1 MAHGLN
7 SLMKREIECNN
18 KPRNTTSDGHTTTKM
33 GSRRIFTPIF
43 KLQVLDSYRNDADC
57 KGNQRATARKY
68 GIHRRQIQK
77 WLQCE
82 TNLRSSV
89 NNNCNKIINNN
100 NLIQVA
106 TPLISNELNLSLEL
120 TRHSVAS
127 NTINS
132 TSSINNTTTTSVTNH
147 ITHTSNIL
155 SPVLSY
161 TSDQSTIPFS
171 HESSAS
177 LSNSPVLYSNQK
189 TIELN
194 IVRDFSPI
202 NNTEYITTTPSTTTN
217 YDFYYQ
223 NHHDYYFNNHHLQ
236 APIDLSFNHRRRN
249 DEEYINTRTPSPYD
263 YEWKNN
269 EKKLTDLS
277 YPKMEAWDLSCRKRK
292 NFDEPE
298 LSQSPTKVKL
308 FKPYLMSDEN
318 EVEKID
324 QVSETKDPIIWS
336 NYPSTTPPYPLY
348 PSPTY
353 PILTTN
359 SYETPYWY
367 GSSPGSHGYESGA
380 SVSSAYSYSGSE
392 SGDLTILTNPVAA
405 ATTTASNYIHQRQRQ
420 TYSIDFKL
428 QTIDSYYNDVTCRG
442 NQRAVATK
450 YNIHRRQVQK
460 WLQQEED
467 LRQRIMVT

>member
-106 TPLISNELNLSLEL
+106 TPLISNELNLSLES

-132 TSSINNTTTTSVTNH
+132 SSINNTTTTHTNV
-147 ITHTSNIL
+147 IV

-161 TSDQSTIPFS
+161 TSEQSTIPFT

-177 LSNSPVLYSNQK
+177 LSNSPVSYTNQK

-202 NNTEYITTTPSTTTN
+202 TTEYITTPSTTTN

-223 NHHDYYFNNHHLQ
+223 NHHDYYYNNHHLQ

-249 DEEYINTRTPSPYD
+249 DDEYINARTPSQYD

-292 NFDEPE
+292 HLDED

-318 EVEKID
+318 EVKLD
-324 QVSETKDPIIWS
+324 QSETKDPIIWS
-336 NYPSTTPPYPLY
+336 NYPSTTPPYPIY

-353 PILTTN
+353 PV

-392 SGDLTILTNPVAA
+392 SGDVTVLQNPATN
-405 ATTTASNYIHQRQRQ
+405 YLHQRQRQ

-428 QTIDSYYNDVTCRG
+428 QTIDSYYNDVACRG

-467 LRQRIMVT
+467 LRQRISVA